1 MRMNRSI
8 TKLLL
13 IISHGGMALLGFA
26 AGIYLL
32 PILVQPPAPDI
43 ASVESRLSTPLFTA
57 SFARERKDSDALHW
71 GEGELRLYTD
81 TLVFEG
87 KLAPGPDYRLYLTP
101 EFVETEAAF
110 LAIKEKSLDVGTIK
124 NFDGFVLNHSTAV
137 NDAQYTSAVVW
148 CETFGQFITS
158 GQYRP

>member
-1 MRMNRSI
+1 M
-8 TKLLL
+8 
-13 IISHGGMALLGFA
+13 
-26 AGIYLL
+26 
-32 PILVQPPAPDI
+32 QPPAPNI
-43 ASVESRLSTPLFTA
+43 ALVESRLSTPLFTA
-57 SFARERKDSDALHW
+57 NFAREGKDSDALHW

-124 NFDGFVLNHSTAV
+124 NFDGFVLSHSMAV
-137 NDAQYTSAVVW
+137 NAAQYTSAVVW

-158 GQYRP
+158 GQYRL